1 MPKVAVTESYLED
14 IADAIREKTGLSDT
28 YKPGEMAEAILAIA
42 GGGGIVPTGTI
53 NISTNG
59 THNVTNYASAN
70 VAVPNSYT
78 ASDEGKVVSSG
89 ALVSQTSAEYT
100 SNNTYNTT
108 TISSVTVNVP
118 QGSTINNQDK
128 SVTPTESQQ
137 TVTYDS
143 GYTGLGTVTVGAIDS
158 LYVGSDIPRKSSTD
172 LQASGATVSVPA
184 GFYQNNS
191 SKSVSTGTAGT
202 PTATKG
208 TVSNHSVSVTPSVTN
223 VAGYISGGTLT
234 GTAVSVSASE
244 LDSGTKS
251 ITQNGTG
258 IDVVGYSAVDVS
270 VSGGVD
276 MPTFTVDSTMTSV
289 TCDKTFAECVEY
301 TSNDISAALVST
313 PYGIFTAF
321 NVAGSATQL
330 TYVVSDPVPEVDIVY
345 NSNGTIN
352 LVSPS
357 TYRETLSITQNGTYY
372 PSQQNKAI
380 TEVSVSVSGG
390 TINNQ
395 NKTVT
400 SSGTLQTVTYDSGY
414 TGLGTVTINAAPAAT
429 IGVADDY
436 QFTTVSGVRKWNDIL
451 TPVANE
457 TGWITEGWK
466 TPYTIPYDAV
476 PANTVI
482 TPTESTQTVGGYLYM
497 MEGAVTVDAIDS
509 EYVGS
514 LVPRVTA
521 TDITVSGPTVTM
533 PSGFYSTQLTKTVDS
548 GSATGPSSLSGTSA
562 TVSTGTNTLTLTK
575 TGVTTTPTV
584 SAGYVSSATASTATV
599 ALTASVTVDPT
610 PTASGK
616 TVTVPAGYYTEQ
628 TTKDVDTMTLPT
640 STSASAT
647 SGYTSKATI
656 SRSTSDQY
664 INIPTGYNTA
674 GAYYKINAV
683 ANGSATGPTSLSGT
697 SATVSTGTNTLTLT
711 KTGVTTTPTVTAG
724 YVSSA
729 TASTATVA
737 LTASV
742 TTQAASTY
750 YPSTSDQT
758 ISASRYLTGAQTIKA
773 VTTSNLIAG
782 NIKKDVVVTVGDSD
796 DADRIISVIGTYEGG
811 AALTVDTAT
820 ATLSSAS
827 TSISFTGLAGEPTS
841 FAVVSAAELATG
853 ASPWKTA
860 AVVFDGTNLHGQTIR
875 NTSNAQ
881 VTYDG
886 SSFSKTYS
894 NGTLTITG
902 SGTNFQANQYKLV
915 YTYGGSDIG
924 TADVQVGSGATSITF
939 TGLEEEPSYFSCI
952 FKSNFS
958 TSSGYQRVIVVVYDG
973 TSTYGMEMDS
983 SAKAST
989 AHWTHSYSSG
999 SLTITSSGTNAG
1011 GYFHQ
1016 PGYYQLTYAVEGSS
1030 GNYQSK
1036 TVYATSS
1043 QQVVQADSGYDAL
1056 KKVTIPAVTTTNLTA
1071 SNIVSGVTIQ
1081 VGDAADSDRIAS
1093 VTGNVVLQNYY
1104 TGSSAPSSSTGS
1116 NGDLYLQ
1123 S

>member
-14 IADAIREKTGLSDT
+14 IADAIREKNGLSDT

-42 GGGGIVPTGTI
+42 GGGGIIPTGTI

-118 QGSTINNQDK
+118 QGGTINNQDK

-143 GYTGLGTVTVGAIDS
+143 GYTGLGTVTVDAIDS

-172 LQASGATVSVPA
+172 LQASGDTVSVPA

-191 SKSVSTGTAGT
+191 SKSVAAGTAGT

-223 VAGYISGGTLT
+223 TTGYIT
-234 GTAVSVSASE
+234 GSTKTGAAVTVSASE
-244 LDSGTKS
+244 LVSGTYTVSNSGAYDVTNYASVSVDKLTMPSAMATGGSGTKVATFS
-251 ITQNGTG
+251 LPDGLNRYLQFPKGYNDNTSFYEFDVPNGTAG
-258 IDVVGYSAVDVS
+258 TPTATKGSVSNHQVS
-270 VSGGVD
+270 VT
-276 MPTFTVDSTMTSV
+276 PSV
-289 TCDKTFAECVEY
+289 TNTTGYITGGTKTGTAV
-301 TSNDISAALVST
+301 TVSASELVS
-313 PYGIFTAF
+313 
-321 NVAGSATQL
+321 GSETK
-330 TYVVSDPVPEVDIVY
+330 T
-345 NSNGTIN
+345 SNGTYDVTN
-352 LVSPS
+352 LAELV
-357 TYRETLSITQNGTYY
+357 
-372 PSQQNKAI
+372 
-380 TEVSVSVSGG
+380 VSVSGG

-414 TGLGTVTINAAPAAT
+414 TGLGTVTINAAPSAT

-436 QFTTVSGVRKWNDIL
+436 QFTTVSGARKWNDIL

-466 TPYTIPYDAV
+466 TPSTIPYDAV

-482 TPTESTQTVGGYLYM
+482 APTESAQTVGGYLYM
-497 MEGAVTVDAIDS
+497 MEGAVTVSAIDP

-533 PSGFYSTQLTKTVDS
+533 PSGFYSTELTKTVAS

-616 TVTVPAGYYTEQ
+616 TVTIPAGYYTAQ

-640 STSASAT
+640 SASASAT

-711 KTGVTTTPTVTAG
+711 KTGVTTTPTVSAG
-724 YVSSA
+724 YVASA
-729 TASTATVA
+729 TASTATVT

-742 TTQAASTY
+742 TTKAAATITPGTTNQTIASGTY
-750 YPSTSDQT
+750 LTGTQT
-758 ISASRYLTGAQTIKA
+758 ISGDADLVG
-773 VTTSNLIAG
+773 G
-782 NIKKDVVVTVGDSD
+782 NILSTANIFGVQGTVVV
-796 DADRIISVIGTYEGG
+796 
-811 AALTVDTAT
+811 
-820 ATLSSAS
+820 
-827 TSISFTGLAGEPTS
+827 
-841 FAVVSAAELATG
+841 
-853 ASPWKTA
+853 
-860 AVVFDGTNLHGQTIR
+860 
-875 NTSNAQ
+875 
-881 VTYDG
+881 
-886 SSFSKTYS
+886 
-894 NGTLTITG
+894 
-902 SGTNFQANQYKLV
+902 
-915 YTYGGSDIG
+915 
-924 TADVQVGSGATSITF
+924 
-939 TGLEEEPSYFSCI
+939 
-952 FKSNFS
+952 
-958 TSSGYQRVIVVVYDG
+958 
-973 TSTYGMEMDS
+973 
-983 SAKAST
+983 
-989 AHWTHSYSSG
+989 
-999 SLTITSSGTNAG
+999 
-1011 GYFHQ
+1011 
-1016 PGYYQLTYAVEGSS
+1016 
-1030 GNYQSK
+1030 
-1036 TVYATSS
+1036 
-1043 QQVVQADSGYDAL
+1043 
-1056 KKVTIPAVTTTNLTA
+1056 
-1071 SNIVSGVTIQ
+1071 
-1081 VGDAADSDRIAS
+1081 
-1093 VTGNVVLQNYY
+1093 QNYY